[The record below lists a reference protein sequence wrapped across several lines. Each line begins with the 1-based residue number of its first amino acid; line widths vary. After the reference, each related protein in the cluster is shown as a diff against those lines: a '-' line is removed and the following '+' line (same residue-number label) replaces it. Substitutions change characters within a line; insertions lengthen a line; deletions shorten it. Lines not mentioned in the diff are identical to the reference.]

1 MIKLSKRLDEIAK
14 LVSDNTKIID
24 IGCDH
29 GLLDIYLI
37 QKLNNIKII
46 ASDVNENALK
56 NAKENIKKYKVKNI
70 ETRLGNGLDVVSK
83 DEINTIIISGM
94 GAHSIVSILYNNVE
108 KLEKVDNI
116 IIQSNNNHD
125 FLREKITKLNYYIKE
140 EILIEEKNII
150 YTIIKFS
157 KGNKKYNKKQLLL
170 GPILSQEKS
179 EIFLKKCKIE
189 SEKLKLT
196 LKMVPKNKRLYRYKL
211 KKKIKIYET
220 I

>member
-14 LVSDNTKIID
+14 LVSENTKIID

>member
-1 MIKLSKRLDEIAK
+1 MIKLSKRLEEIAK
-14 LVSDNTKIID
+14 LASDDTKIID

-29 GLLDIYLI
+29 GLLDIYLT
-37 QKLNNIKII
+37 QKFNNIKII
-46 ASDVNENALK
+46 ASDVNENALN
-56 NAKENIKKYKVKNI
+56 NAKENIKKYKIKNI
-70 ETRLGNGLDVVSK
+70 ETRLGNGLNVVSK

-170 GPILSQEKS
+170 GPILLQEKN

-196 LKMVPKNKRLYRYKL
+196 LKMVPKNKIVYRYKL
-211 KKKIKIYET
+211 KKKIKLYEV

>member
-56 NAKENIKKYKVKNI
+56 SAKENIKKYKVKNI